1 MSDTETLAGDRCR
14 PGRHPRQH
22 ARKRI
27 RLPSGD
33 ELWPRDDLAAELD
46 VDPRTVKRMG
56 LPTIYVGGAAYHP
69 HEESLRIV
77 AARIRRP
84 GQPRRRARG

>member
-33 ELWPRDDLAAELD
+33 ELWPRDDLAAEARRRPAHGQAHGLAD
-46 VDPRTVKRMG
+46 HLRRRRG
-56 LPTIYVGGAAYHP
+56 LPPA
-69 HEESLRIV
+69 
-77 AARIRRP
+77 
-84 GQPRRRARG
+84 